1 MSQCLLS
8 KFLLTMFIISKDI
21 NNLHTDTLLMASTVE
36 YGRFL
41 ESQFPDLQMR
51 LENLE
56 NQNWHIRYEVEQIK
70 RTNSVIKE
78 LRVVDLVFDP
88 TKVGKSVEEV
98 NRYLERGF
106 EVFKQ
111 FQTESG
117 LVIELARWGTNDE

>member
-1 MSQCLLS
+1 MS
-8 KFLLTMFIISKDI
+8 
-21 NNLHTDTLLMASTVE
+21 
-36 YGRFL
+36 RFE
-41 ESQFPDLQMR
+41 ESQFPDLQTR

-56 NQNWHIRYEVEQIK
+56 NQNWHMHYEVEQIK

-98 NRYLERGF
+98 NRYLKRGF

>member
-1 MSQCLLS
+1 MS
-8 KFLLTMFIISKDI
+8 
-21 NNLHTDTLLMASTVE
+21 
-36 YGRFL
+36 RFE

-56 NQNWHIRYEVEQIK
+56 SQNWHIQYEVEQIR

-78 LRVVDLVFDP
+78 IAVVDLIFDP
-88 TKVGKSVEEV
+88 TKVAKSVEEI

-106 EVFKQ
+106 EVYKQ

-117 LVIELARWGTNDE
+117 LVIELARWGIKDD

>member
-1 MSQCLLS
+1 
-8 KFLLTMFIISKDI
+8 MFIISKDI
-21 NNLHTDTLLMASTVE
+21 NNLHTDSFLMASAVE
-36 YGRFL
+36 STPEFKD
-41 ESQFPDLQMR
+41 SQFPDLQMR

-56 NQNWHIRYEVEQIK
+56 NQNWHIQYEVEQIK
-70 RTNSVIKE
+70 CTNSVIKE

-88 TKVGKSVEEV
+88 TKVGKSVEEI

-117 LVIELARWGTNDE
+117 LVIELARWGTKDE

>member
-1 MSQCLLS
+1 MS
-8 KFLLTMFIISKDI
+8 
-21 NNLHTDTLLMASTVE
+21 
-36 YGRFL
+36 RFE

-56 NQNWHIRYEVEQIK
+56 SQNWHIQYEVEQIR

-78 LRVVDLVFDP
+78 IRVVDLIFDP
-88 TKVGKSVEEV
+88 TEVGKSVEEI

-106 EVFKQ
+106 EVYKQ

-117 LVIELARWGTNDE
+117 LVIELARWGIKDE

>member
-1 MSQCLLS
+1 MS
-8 KFLLTMFIISKDI
+8 
-21 NNLHTDTLLMASTVE
+21 
-36 YGRFL
+36 RFE

-56 NQNWHIRYEVEQIK
+56 SQNWHIQYEVEQIR

-78 LRVVDLVFDP
+78 IRVVDLIFDP
-88 TKVGKSVEEV
+88 TKVAKSVEEI

-117 LVIELARWGTNDE
+117 LVIELARWGIKDE